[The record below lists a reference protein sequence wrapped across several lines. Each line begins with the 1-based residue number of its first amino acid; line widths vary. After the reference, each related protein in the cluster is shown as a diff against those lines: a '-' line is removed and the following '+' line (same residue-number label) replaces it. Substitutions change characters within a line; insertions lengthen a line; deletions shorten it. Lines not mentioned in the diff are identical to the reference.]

1 MGVVRTYKFMVYG
14 PLRISS
20 TNVKYAT
27 LSEHYASGVSISFS
41 GVFFERDG
49 PVENEFLVLQI

>member
-1 MGVVRTYKFMVYG
+1 MVYG
-14 PLRISS
+14 LLRISS

-27 LSEHYASGVSISFS
+27 LSEHYASGVSKSFS